1 MFRGMFSGISGMKAN
16 QTKLDVIGNNISNV
30 GTTAFKS
37 SRARFQD
44 MLSQSYSDAM
54 APAQNIGGINPSQVG
69 LGVQLAAID
78 TVMKQG
84 MMQPTGRNLDFALD
98 GDGFFMV
105 AKGPKVFGDGTIQV
119 NHRPGTHNVIP
130 QSLQTSGMELN
141 YSRDGSFTLDEEGN
155 LLTGDGYRI
164 LGYSLSNDVT
174 SVPATAKSPNVVST
188 GGFNFRFGAGA
199 ALNGYRVVVG
209 AVGPQTPAS
218 ADVDKATRTITVNGD
233 FSTEGALTS
242 DQLESAVNRALNS
255 AGIGQTM
262 YVTGKASVI
271 NGMFSE
277 RVKGGSDAQ
286 RPGSVNF
293 AGFNIKFGEGDALN
307 QYVIELG
314 KFDDTT
320 FSADISADKKIKIN
334 GNFKGGAAL
343 SSNELRDIINKALQ
357 DKGITQKVTEVTGTQ
372 LTFPKLSDKVVP
384 NADPTKAPGNLT
396 VAGFSFE
403 FPSNKY
409 NDVEIVFES
418 INEEPLDVTVDL
430 DTAKKIT
437 IKGDFVKG
445 GITPETLK
453 AAINAKITDVGN
465 QISKISGK
473 FSLSSGLVSNTIEG
487 GTALAKPGIVNA
499 AGLEFDFENGASLND
514 YIIQIGKISAGTQT
528 SSEID
533 ATNKRIIINMDL
545 VSPNGTTNTA
555 IQNAINKALENKG
568 INQRLTVKGVPT
580 QVYDT
585 ESLITDGGTPVQSI
599 DNNGELNYVDGT
611 KDLKSYDGNLKC
623 LRIPEKV
630 RIPGT
635 DDYLRVKTFTISKE
649 GVVNAVLE
657 DGRVAALGQ
666 IATVSFKNSVGL
678 TKLGKNIYQQS
689 VNSGD
694 PILRSG
700 VGTLG
705 EDNSKGYGDILQGM
719 LEMSNVDLAEQFTE
733 MIITNRAFQASGK
746 MITTGDEILQDIINL
761 KR

>member
-44 MLSQSYSDAM
+44 MLSQSYGDAM

-105 AKGPKVFGDGTIQV
+105 AKGPKVFEDGTIQV

-130 QSLQTSGMELN
+130 QSLQTSGMELM

-164 LGYSLSNDVT
+164 LGYSLSNDIT
-174 SVPATAKSPNVVST
+174 SVPATAQAPNVVST

-218 ADVDKATRTITVNGD
+218 AEVDKATRTITVNGD

-242 DQLESAVNRALNS
+242 DQLEAAINRALNA

-293 AGFNIKFGEGDALN
+293 AGFNIKFGEGDSLN

-314 KFDDTT
+314 KFDDTN
-320 FSADISADKKIKIN
+320 FSAEVTADKKIKIN
-334 GNFKGGAAL
+334 GNFKGGATL
-343 SSNELRDIINKALQ
+343 SSNELRDLINKALQ
-357 DKGITQKVTEVTGTQ
+357 DQGISQKITEVTGNQ
-372 LTFPKLSDKVVP
+372 ISFPKFSDKVVP
-384 NADPTKAPGNLT
+384 NADNTKAPGNLT

-403 FPSNKY
+403 FPNNKY
-409 NDVEIVFES
+409 NDLEIVFES
-418 INEEPLDVTVDL
+418 INEGNLDVTADL
-430 DTAKKIT
+430 AGKKIT
-437 IKGDFVKG
+437 IKGDFVKN
-445 GITPETLK
+445 GITAETLK
-453 AAINAKITDVGN
+453 AAINAKIPDVGD
-465 QISKISGK
+465 QIPKISGK

-487 GTALAKPGIVNA
+487 GTALDKPDKVNA

-514 YIIQIGKISAGTQT
+514 YIIQIGKISAGTPT
-528 SSEID
+528 TSEID
-533 ATNKRIIINMDL
+533 TTNKRIIINLDL
-545 VSPNGTTNTA
+545 VTPNATNSTA

-568 INQRLTVKGVPT
+568 INQRLSVKGVPA

-585 ESLITDGGTPVQSI
+585 ESLTTDGGTPVQSI

-611 KDLKSYDGNLKC
+611 KNLKSYDGNLKC
-623 LRIPEKV
+623 LRVPDKV

-635 DDYLRVKTFTISKE
+635 DDYLTVKTFTISKE
-649 GVVNAVLE
+649 GVVNAVLD

-666 IATVSFKNSVGL
+666 IATASFKNSVGL

-705 EDNSKGYGDILQGM
+705 DDNSRGYGDILQGM